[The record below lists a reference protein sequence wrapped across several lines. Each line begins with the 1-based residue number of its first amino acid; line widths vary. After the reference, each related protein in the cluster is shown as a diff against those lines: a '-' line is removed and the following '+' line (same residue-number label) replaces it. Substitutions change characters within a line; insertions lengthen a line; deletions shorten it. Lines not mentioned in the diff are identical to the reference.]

1 MKHWHQRPLRSQLL
15 AFFLPVSLV
24 IVLLLG
30 AALFYS
36 ASLILTGEAEDATV
50 MAIETSGHQLEMY
63 IDDLKGLSLLL
74 VESPAVIRYFS
85 ETGGATEDLSDIDAL
100 LASILS
106 ANPDICSLFLIGADG
121 RVVTNEKGLDMA
133 ALDDLK
139 SQDWYKAALGGGMPV
154 LTSARM
160 QEFTMDRDAW
170 VVSLGRVLSDD
181 AGRPAGILRIDMKY
195 HAIEAILGRLDL
207 GVRGTAFLVNA
218 DDRLVYHRDTS
229 FFTDD
234 AKRLELIRKL
244 DMPSSELTRSGLL
257 VHVYPLAN
265 ADWRLVGLASLDG
278 VARMQRDIVL
288 VLWGLG
294 SVLFLLALGI
304 TGVFVRS
311 VSRPVQRLEQAMA
324 QVENGVPGMESA
336 LAGALDDGPMGS
348 AEITDLTRHFRHM
361 LERIRFLVEEV
372 RNKETSLHAA
382 ELQTLYS
389 QVNPHFLYNTLDTI
403 VWLAELGDKERV
415 VATCQSLA
423 RYLRLSLHGG
433 SNRTTVREELDL
445 VRQYLL
451 ILKERYGDRLTFT
464 VSADESV
471 LDLVIP
477 GILLQP
483 IVENAIQHG
492 IRLLPNGGRVDVTA
506 TSEGDSLLLSV
517 HDDGPGFDPAV
528 PVHRSETDLLRGV
541 GLQNVSERIRLSYG
555 DAGGLAIRSTP
566 GEGTTVE
573 LRLGRDYR

>member
-1 MKHWHQRPLRSQLL
+1 
-15 AFFLPVSLV
+15 
-24 IVLLLG
+24 
-30 AALFYS
+30 
-36 ASLILTGEAEDATV
+36 
-50 MAIETSGHQLEMY
+50 MY

-74 VESPAVIRYFS
+74 VESPAVVRYFS
-85 ETGGATEDLSDIDAL
+85 GPGGSTEDLSDIEAQ

-106 ANPDICSLFLIGADG
+106 ANPEICSLFLIGTDG

-160 QEFTMDRDAW
+160 QEFTMDRDSW
-170 VVSLGRVLSDD
+170 VVSLGRELSDG
-181 AGRPAGILRIDMKY
+181 AGRSVGSLRIDLKY
-195 HAIEAILGRLDL
+195 DALSAILSRLDL
-207 GVRGTAFLVNA
+207 GVRGTAFLVGA
-218 DDRLVYHRDTS
+218 DDRMVYHRDPS
-229 FFTDD
+229 YFTDD
-234 AKRLELIRKL
+234 EKRTDLLRKL
-244 DMPSSELTRSGLL
+244 DMPASELSRSGLL
-257 VHVYPLAN
+257 LHVHPLAN

-294 SVLFLLALGI
+294 SVLLLLALGI

-311 VSRPVQRLEQAMA
+311 ISNPVQRLEQAMA
-324 QVENGVPGMESA
+324 QVEIGMPGMASA
-336 LAGALDDGPMGS
+336 LTGALEEGPMGS
-348 AEITDLTRHFRHM
+348 AEIAELTRHFRRM
-361 LERIRFLVEEV
+361 LERIRSLVEEI
-372 RNKETSLHAA
+372 RDKDASLHAA

-403 VWLAELGDKERV
+403 VWLAELGDRERV
-415 VATCQSLA
+415 VSTCQSLA

-451 ILKERYGDRLTFT
+451 ILKERYGDRLDFN
-464 VSADESV
+464 VSADESL

-492 IRLLPNGGRVDVTA
+492 VRLLPSGGRVDVSA
-506 TSEGDSLLLSV
+506 VPEGESILLSV
-517 HDDGPGFDPAV
+517 HDNGPGFDPSV
-528 PVHRSETDLLRGV
+528 PVLRSEADRFRGV
-541 GLQNVSERIRLSYG
+541 GLQNVSERIRLTYG
-555 DAGGLAIRSTP
+555 DAGGLSIRSAP

-573 LRLGRDYR
+573 LRLGRDCG